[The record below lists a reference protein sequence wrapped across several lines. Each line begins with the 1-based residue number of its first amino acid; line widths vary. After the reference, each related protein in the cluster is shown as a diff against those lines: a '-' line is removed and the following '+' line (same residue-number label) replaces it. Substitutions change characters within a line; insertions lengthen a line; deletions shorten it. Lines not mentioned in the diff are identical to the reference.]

1 MRQKD
6 KRRLLQMVE
15 TIAKVPILE
24 WHDYVQSSMGWL
36 QSLQKDSKQKQGLHA
51 LLR

>member
-6 KRRLLQMVE
+6 TWRLLQMVE
-15 TIAKVPILE
+15 TTAKVPLLQ
-24 WHDYVQSSMGWL
+24 WQDYVQSSTGWL
-36 QSLQKDSKQKQGLHA
+36 QSLQKRLQAKTGLHA